1 MKKLII
7 ILSIGIFSNSAYSQY
22 GIPLSVTED
31 KELSKYVFNYINTY
45 RDSIAQKPFIW
56 TDFWYG
62 SAKRWNDEISTT
74 GKWGH
79 NRGKAWEDF
88 RGQEMIVAIP
98 ILSEE
103 DNNYKFIADSAL
115 RQWLHSKYH
124 VSGIVAPRQERVGD
138 TATVQFGDTQL
149 PGVLLCRYGAI
160 SVNILKYP
168 NYKVAYIVFQL
179 GYYSNKSSIY

>member
-7 ILSIGIFSNSAYSQY
+7 SSIFTLLSTGVYSQY
-22 GIPLSVTED
+22 GIPISVAED
-31 KELSKYVFNYINTY
+31 KELSKYVFNRINTY
-45 RDSIAQKPFIW
+45 RGTIQENPYIW

-79 NRGKAWEDF
+79 NRGQAWTEF

-98 ILSEE
+98 ILSDE
-103 DNNYKFIADSAL
+103 DDNYKFIADSAL
-115 RQWLHSKYH
+115 NQWLHSKYH
-124 VSGIVAPRQERVGD
+124 VSGIIAPRQEHVGD
-138 TATVQFGDTQL
+138 TGTVQFGDAQIS
-149 PGVLLCRYGAI
+149 GVLLCRYGAI

-179 GYYSNKSSIY
+179 GYYSNKSSI